1 MVLLVVICSSIGKIE
16 LLKEIVEDNVFWDW
30 KISDDEIRFFFKLY
44 KYIVG
49 EKVDDMNNEKVGFW
63 VLSKENNIF
72 FLFVMSGKEEWVKSI
87 LF

>member
-1 MVLLVVICSSIGKIE
+1 MICSSIGKIE
-16 LLKEIVEDNVFWDW
+16 FLVREIVEFEGDNMFWIW

-49 EKVDDMNNEKVGFW
+49 EKFDDMSVEKVGFC

-72 FLFVMSGKEEWVKSI
+72 VLFIMSSKEEWMKSF
-87 LF
+87 LL